1 MNLNSEK
8 QKYPNSENMNI
19 FPLSNTSNENPSERD
34 NIKRNDT
41 NDISHKTDIDNN
53 SNDTGSQIRGD
64 PTIRT
69 IDPLK
74 AAKEEL
80 PSVVPRDVRLLH
92 LILASMGVSS
102 YEDRVPLQ
110 LMDFAY
116 RFTHSI
122 LQDALIYN
130 DHAHS
135 SVTPAGLGP
144 TVKPLSTEDVR
155 LAIAARL
162 NYQFK
167 PAPPKEMLLELAQEK
182 NRRPLPSIHEQW
194 GLRLPPEKYCLTAK
208 DWTFEEE
215 KESIQKRKRI
225 KTSDDIVMTGTSH

>member
-1 MNLNSEK
+1 MSDLNKNSESPAVSTDK
-8 QKYPNSENMNI
+8 SLPLETKSEKPSN
-19 FPLSNTSNENPSERD
+19 SNTPAASSANGSTTLTNGKDSEPSSSSS
-34 NIKRNDT
+34 T
-41 NDISHKTDIDNN
+41 TANN
-53 SNDTGSQIRGD
+53 N
-64 PTIRT
+64 

-74 AAKEEL
+74 AAQESL
-80 PSVVPRDVRLLH
+80 PTATPRDVRLLH
-92 LILASMGVSS
+92 LILASMGVTS

-116 RFTHSI
+116 RFTHGI

-135 SVTPAGLGP
+135 SVTPAGLAA
-144 TVKPLSTEDVR
+144 TQKPLSTEDIR
-155 LAIAARL
+155 LAIAAKL

-182 NRRPLPSIHEQW
+182 NKRPLPVVQAQW

-208 DWTFEEE
+208 EWNFEEE
-215 KESIQKRKRI
+215 RENIQKKKRI
-225 KTSDDIVMTGTSH
+225 KTSDDEIIG